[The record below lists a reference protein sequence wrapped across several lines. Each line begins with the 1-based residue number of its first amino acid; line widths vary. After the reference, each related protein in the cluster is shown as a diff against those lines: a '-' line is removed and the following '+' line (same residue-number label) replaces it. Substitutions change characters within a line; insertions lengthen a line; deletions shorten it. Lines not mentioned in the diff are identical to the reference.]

1 MKFGKQETSVKQE
14 LQLRKKSRDLKTP
27 QAYVMQ
33 TVNGKEQ
40 KVPVED
46 IIEYVAGSGLH
57 TVIVKTRART
67 TIRSTKSIIIGDIY
81 A

>member
-1 MKFGKQETSVKQE
+1 MKQE

-46 IIEYVAGSGLH
+46 IIEYVAGSGSH

>member
-1 MKFGKQETSVKQE
+1 
-14 LQLRKKSRDLKTP
+14 
-27 QAYVMQ
+27 MQ

-46 IIEYVAGSGLH
+46 IIEYVAGSGSH